1 MGPKVVACNMRSSD
15 VKAAPEKENSSGGGG
30 DITVDS
36 ELSASSENPVQ
47 NKVIYEALNNTV
59 FLSRAN
65 GDYIVTDAVNPDDF
79 MVQSNTRNGFTTLTI
94 SGRIASSV
102 SSGRETKIVN
112 IPDSTIEIIGRT
124 YLNTIAK
131 CGSAICD
138 VVLNTWGGNGY
149 ISFYPGANVSAGAV
163 LKLALLTFPVTL

>member
-15 VKAAPEKENSSGGGG
+15 VKAVPEKENSGRGG

-59 FLSRAN
+59 FLSRDN
-65 GDYIVTDAVNPDDF
+65 GGYIVTDAVNPNDF
-79 MVQSNTRNGFTTLTI
+79 MVQSNTRNGFTTLTL
-94 SGRIASSV
+94 SGRIANSV
-102 SSGRETKIVN
+102 SSGRETRIVN

-124 YLNTIAK
+124 YLFTIAR
-131 CGSAICD
+131 CGNAMCD
-138 VVLNTWGGNGY
+138 VLLNTWEGNGY
-149 ISFYPGANVSAGAV
+149 ISFIPGANVSASNV
-163 LKLALLTFPVTL
+163 FRLALLTFPVTL